1 MPLEAVEA
9 RRLYRQVADQLRS
22 LIDSGEYAVGSRL
35 PTERELAEQLRVSR
49 PTVREAL
56 IALEVEGRVRIRVG
70 SGIYVIEPA
79 AIAAPA
85 PASVIE
91 GPFELLR
98 AREFLESAIAEQAA
112 RVATKADI
120 ARIDASLLAME
131 NVEHPGEASMVHD
144 RAFHVAIAGSLGNA
158 VLVRVVG
165 ELFDQRLNPYFAQLA
180 HYFESPGTWRTALD
194 EHRAV
199 RDAIAVHDPDAA
211 RVAMR
216 EHLACSQA
224 RFAQNFGAEAST
236 SRPRARRCAAIWRD
250 RRSASR
256 RILAPRTRPDRP
268 RGGAGPRDPRRGPRH
283 QSDHRRSR
291 PGAVERGG
299 DENVRSVS
307 VSGRANKKQT

>member
-9 RRLYRQVADQLRS
+9 RRLYRQIADQLRG

-35 PTERELAEQLRVSR
+35 PTERELAEQLKVSR

-79 AIAAPA
+79 GAALVPA
-85 PASVIE
+85 AAVIE

-98 AREFLESAIAEQAA
+98 AREFLEGAIAEQAA
-112 RVATKADI
+112 RVATTDDVV
-120 ARIDASLLAME
+120 RIDAALVAME

-144 RAFHVAIAGSLGNA
+144 RAFHVAIAGCLGNA

-180 HYFESPGTWRTALD
+180 HYFENPGTWRTALH

-199 RDAIAVHDPDAA
+199 RNAIAARQPKAA
-211 RVAMR
+211 RDAMR
-216 EHLACSQA
+216 DHLAHSQE
-224 RFAQNFGAEAST
+224 RFAQNFGAENAAAS
-236 SRPRARRCAAIWRD
+236 SLMRKRPARSPAK
-250 RRSASR
+250 RS
-256 RILAPRTRPDRP
+256 
-268 RGGAGPRDPRRGPRH
+268 GQKGPR
-283 QSDHRRSR
+283 
-291 PGAVERGG
+291 
-299 DENVRSVS
+299 
-307 VSGRANKKQT
+307 KKQAKSGAMRRQ

>member
-35 PTERELAEQLRVSR
+35 PTERELAEQLKISR

-70 SGIYVIEPA
+70 SGIYVTEPA
-79 AIAAPA
+79 DAAPSL
-85 PASVIE
+85 PAAGIE

-112 RVATKADI
+112 RVATKDDI
-120 ARIDASLLAME
+120 ARIDESLVAME

-199 RDAIAVHDPDAA
+199 RDAIAAHDPDAA
-211 RVAMR
+211 REAMR
-216 EHLACSQA
+216 KHLARSQE
-224 RFAQNFGAEAST
+224 RFAQNFGAETAAGGN
-236 SRPRARRCAAIWRD
+236 RPARVPAKPDSAPKKQAKEHTKERAKEGAKSGGARRR
-250 RRSASR
+250 
-256 RILAPRTRPDRP
+256 
-268 RGGAGPRDPRRGPRH
+268 
-283 QSDHRRSR
+283 
-291 PGAVERGG
+291 
-299 DENVRSVS
+299 
-307 VSGRANKKQT
+307 

>member
-1 MPLEAVEA
+1 MLRSIGKANYPKLAGGGFGRPRATLSGRTSVPLEAVEA

-35 PTERELAEQLRVSR
+35 PTERELAEQLKVSR

-56 IALEVEGRVRIRVG
+56 IALEVEGRLRIRVG

-79 AIAAPA
+79 AVAAPA
-85 PASVIE
+85 TASVIE

-112 RVATKADI
+112 RVATKDDV

-180 HYFESPGTWRTALD
+180 HYFENPGTWRTALD

-199 RDAIAVHDPDAA
+199 RDAIAAHDPDAA
-211 RVAMR
+211 REAMR
-216 EHLACSQA
+216 NHLARSQE
-224 RFAQNFGAEAST
+224 RFAQNFGAVAAAGSSPARSPETPAKPERAPKKQAEKQAKKQAKSG
-236 SRPRARRCAAIWRD
+236 SARRR
-250 RRSASR
+250 
-256 RILAPRTRPDRP
+256 
-268 RGGAGPRDPRRGPRH
+268 
-283 QSDHRRSR
+283 
-291 PGAVERGG
+291 
-299 DENVRSVS
+299 
-307 VSGRANKKQT
+307 

>member
-22 LIDSGEYAVGSRL
+22 LIDRGEYAVGSRL
-35 PTERELAEQLRVSR
+35 PTERELAEQLKISR

-70 SGIYVIEPA
+70 SGIYVNEPA
-79 AIAAPA
+79 AAKPA
-85 PASVIE
+85 PAAAGIE

-112 RVATKADI
+112 RVASKDDL
-120 ARIDASLLAME
+120 ARIDASVIAME
-131 NVEHPGEASMVHD
+131 KVVHRGKASMVHD

-180 HYFESPGTWRTALD
+180 RHFENPETWSTALD

-199 RDAIAVHDPDAA
+199 RDAIAAHDADGA
-211 RVAMR
+211 REAMR
-216 EHLACSQA
+216 KHLVRSQE
-224 RFAQNFGAEAST
+224 RFAQNFGAEGAAAPST
-236 SRPRARRCAAIWRD
+236 GRGRAAGKPAKPKKEQKTRAKGAKARRR
-250 RRSASR
+250 
-256 RILAPRTRPDRP
+256 
-268 RGGAGPRDPRRGPRH
+268 
-283 QSDHRRSR
+283 
-291 PGAVERGG
+291 
-299 DENVRSVS
+299 
-307 VSGRANKKQT
+307 

>member
-35 PTERELAEQLRVSR
+35 PTERELAEQLKVSR

-79 AIAAPA
+79 GLAAPV
-85 PASVIE
+85 PAAAVIE

-112 RVATKADI
+112 RVATKDDV
-120 ARIDASLLAME
+120 ARIDAALVAME
-131 NVEHPGEASMVHD
+131 NVEHPGEASMIHD
-144 RAFHVAIAGSLGNA
+144 RAFHIAIAGSLGNA

-180 HYFESPGTWRTALD
+180 HYFENPGTWRTALD

-199 RDAIAVHDPDAA
+199 RNAIAARDPGAA
-211 RVAMR
+211 REAMR
-216 EHLACSQA
+216 NHLARSQE
-224 RFAQNFGAEAST
+224 RFAQNFGAEIATGS
-236 SRPRARRCAAIWRD
+236 AAGRN
-250 RRSASR
+250 RLARSAAKPSK
-256 RILAPRTRPDRP
+256 
-268 RGGAGPRDPRRGPRH
+268 
-283 QSDHRRSR
+283 
-291 PGAVERGG
+291 
-299 DENVRSVS
+299 
-307 VSGRANKKQT
+307 SGRPPKKRTASSGTRRR

>member
-35 PTERELAEQLRVSR
+35 PTERELAEQLKVSR

-79 AIAAPA
+79 APAMAVPAAA
-85 PASVIE
+85 VIE

-112 RVATKADI
+112 RVATKDDV
-120 ARIDASLLAME
+120 ARIDAALDAME
-131 NVEHPGEASMVHD
+131 NVAHPGEASMVHD
-144 RAFHVAIAGSLGNA
+144 RAFHVAIAGSLCNA

-199 RDAIAVHDPDAA
+199 RDAIAAHDPDAA
-211 RVAMR
+211 RDAMR
-216 EHLACSQA
+216 AHLVCSQE
-224 RFAQNFGAEAST
+224 RFAQNFGAESAAGSPAGRVRT
-236 SRPRARRCAAIWRD
+236 AENQAKPAKPAKPERAPKTQTKGGSARRR
-250 RRSASR
+250 
-256 RILAPRTRPDRP
+256 
-268 RGGAGPRDPRRGPRH
+268 
-283 QSDHRRSR
+283 
-291 PGAVERGG
+291 
-299 DENVRSVS
+299 
-307 VSGRANKKQT
+307 